1 MDCVKKRLSV
11 GVLSYHA
18 NKTLARTLD
27 SYGKGGLESYADEAC
42 IFFNELTQEDERL
55 CKGHPRWRC
64 AGSPVNLGLLGGMDA
79 LARTMTGDY
88 LLMLQN
94 DCPLI
99 ADAPTTRRYL
109 DDAVALIAAGK
120 ADIVRCRSRTF
131 PGQGFA
137 DAKKFASYHGTGWR
151 PAMRRLFRPGKARRM
166 IGRAPYAIPDAD
178 RRFPDYIKREQGFL
192 VVDSAV
198 INFTDQPFLVSRP
211 LMLALL
217 DWAKEH
223 PKKRT
228 LNGFLAS
235 PSSSILSARGRSFIM
250 SPATYAAVVHASMS
264 CGDAA
269 TEAQSHGIS
278 STVSFPARWRC
289 TRGARTREFIHA
301 QGSIAVAIVSVR
313 TLAAAAALAVFV
325 RVLFAVR
332 GVAVHVYSAVEVA
345 VRPPHHRL
353 PEHRAR
359 VAERDGKGALSARN
373 LRHRVAAA
381 EVAHR
386 GRNGQ
391 RGEGRGG
398 ERCRA
403 YPHRRLLR
411 RTSAAKAR
419 RTAMYAAA

>member
-137 DAKKFASYHGTGWR
+137 DAKKFASYHGAGWR

-228 LNGFLAS
+228 LNGFQVMEINLNTS
-235 PSSSILSARGRSFIM
+235 W
-250 SPATYAAVVHASMS
+250 
-264 CGDAA
+264 
-269 TEAQSHGIS
+269 
-278 STVSFPARWRC
+278 WRQ
-289 TRGARTREFIHA
+289 RHFK
-301 QGSIAVAIVSVR
+301 
-313 TLAAAAALAVFV
+313 
-325 RVLFAVR
+325 
-332 GVAVHVYSAVEVA
+332 VAV
-345 VRPPHHRL
+345 
-353 PEHRAR
+353 
-359 VAERDGKGALSARN
+359 
-373 LRHRVAAA
+373 
-381 EVAHR
+381 
-386 GRNGQ
+386 
-391 RGEGRGG
+391 GEGLFTHSRLDGG
-398 ERCRA
+398 FRKQEEEKI
-403 YPHRRLLR
+403 HG
-411 RTSAAKAR
+411 
-419 RTAMYAAA
+419 